1 MKELEVG
8 LENSRAKGVTLGR
21 PRTTTDNIPE
31 IFYRYYP
38 RYKCGDINKKEFSR
52 LTSLSYPSIY
62 KYLDIVEQKYSI

>member
-1 MKELEVG
+1 MKESKVG

-38 RYKCGDINKKEFSR
+38 RYKCGDINKSEFAR
-52 LTSLSYPSIY
+52 LAGLSYPSIY
-62 KYLDIVEQKYSI
+62 KYLSIVESKK